1 MCGPFYNLVEIRFD
15 AGKVE
20 PTVAETITGATSGDT
35 GVVAAVVLESGTYVG
50 EDAVGTISLSS
61 PTGMDANGLWGT
73 DDELLN
79 GSSGGD
85 YMMTLNDE
93 GFTKSVGRLWP
104 ENQLIFREG
113 KWYCR
118 DHYHFRFDS
127 RDKYQTPFKV
137 DDR

>member
-61 PTGMDANGLWGT
+61 PAGMDANGLWGT

-93 GFTKSVGRLWP
+93 GFTKSVGRL
-104 ENQLIFREG
+104 
-113 KWYCR
+113 
-118 DHYHFRFDS
+118 
-127 RDKYQTPFKV
+127 
-137 DDR
+137 